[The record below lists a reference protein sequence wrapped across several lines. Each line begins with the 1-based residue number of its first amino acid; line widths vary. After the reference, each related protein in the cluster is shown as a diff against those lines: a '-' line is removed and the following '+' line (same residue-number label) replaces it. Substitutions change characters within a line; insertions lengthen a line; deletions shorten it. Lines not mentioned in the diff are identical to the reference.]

1 MVRKTELLKSIIILI
16 LAAYLFQACSGRKP
30 ESTWTAGEYF
40 KYAKEKYDDED
51 YFEAVNEFTVV
62 SLRYPGSLVA
72 DSAQFY
78 LGMSHFYMDEF
89 IISAAEFN
97 KLIEEMSKSLLVPEA
112 QLMLAESFYQMS
124 PRAALD
130 QEYTI
135 KAIREFQVFLEDFP
149 THSKK
154 EDVEKKIY
162 ELREKLAEKQ
172 WRNAEIYRKMR
183 KFKASII
190 YYDIVLSNYYDT
202 EFADDAQFG
211 KALVYIE
218 KEEWGNA
225 RKELSLLKEKY
236 KDSILLIEAEE
247 KLSDVILAEEEAI
260 QENDG

>member
-1 MVRKTELLKSIIILI
+1 VVRKTELIKSIIFVI
-16 LAAYLFQACSGRKP
+16 LAAYFFQACSGKKP

-62 SLRYPGSLVA
+62 SLRYPGSSVA

-78 LGMSHFYMDEF
+78 LGMCHFIMDDF

-97 KLIEEMSKSLLVPEA
+97 KLIEEMSKSSLVPEA
-112 QLMLAESFYQMS
+112 QLMLAVSFYQLS
-124 PRAALD
+124 PRAELD
-130 QEYTI
+130 QEYTVR
-135 KAIREFQVFLEDFP
+135 ANREFQVFLEDFP

-154 EDVEKKIY
+154 EEVEKKIY

-183 KFKASII
+183 KFNASII
-190 YYDIVLSNYYDT
+190 YYDIVLSHYYDT

-218 KEEWGNA
+218 MEDWINA
-225 RKELSLLKEKY
+225 KSELMRLKEKY
-236 KDSILLIEAEE
+236 QDSILLKEAEE
-247 KLSDVILAEEEAI
+247 KLSEVILAEEEAI
-260 QENDG
+260 QEKEG

>member
-1 MVRKTELLKSIIILI
+1 MAFI
-16 LAAYLFQACSGRKP
+16 FQACSGRKP
-30 ESTWTAGEYF
+30 ESTWTAVEYF

-62 SLRYPGSLVA
+62 SLRYPGSSVA

-78 LGMSHFYMDEF
+78 LGMCHFYMDEY

-97 KLIEEMSKSLLVPEA
+97 KLIEEMPKSSLVPEA
-112 QLMLAESFYQMS
+112 QFMLAESYYQLS
-124 PRAALD
+124 PRAELD
-130 QEYTI
+130 QEFTM
-135 KAIREFQVFLEDFP
+135 KANREFQLFIEDFP
-149 THSKK
+149 AHSKK
-154 EDVEKKIY
+154 EEVEKKIY

-190 YYDIVLSNYYDT
+190 YYDIVLSSYYDT

-218 KEEWGNA
+218 LEEWGKAKN
-225 RKELSLLKEKY
+225 ELLLLKEKY
-236 KDSILLIEAEE
+236 QDSMLLKEAEE
-247 KLSDVILAEEEAI
+247 KLNEIILAEEEAN
-260 QENDG
+260 QNS